1 MSASPSRLSWTFAG
15 VISAWRTRPLSSST
29 GKMRFVTEMGLVA
42 LARETRRGVAR
53 IDAAALIRAPHGAC
67 DDGRVDQRAA
77 LDDKAARVE
86 LPVDLRQEL
95 RRQAKLVD
103 RLAKPA
109 DRGVAPRRHCHPHAP
124 QTAAPQ

>member
-1 MSASPSRLSWTFAG
+1 
-15 VISAWRTRPLSSST
+15 
-29 GKMRFVTEMGLVA
+29 MRFVTEMGLVA

-86 LPVDLRQEL
+86 LPVDLSQEL

-103 RLAKPA
+103 RLAKPP
-109 DRGVAPRRHCHPHAP
+109 DRGVVGRLYLQR
-124 QTAAPQ
+124 QAAKAAE